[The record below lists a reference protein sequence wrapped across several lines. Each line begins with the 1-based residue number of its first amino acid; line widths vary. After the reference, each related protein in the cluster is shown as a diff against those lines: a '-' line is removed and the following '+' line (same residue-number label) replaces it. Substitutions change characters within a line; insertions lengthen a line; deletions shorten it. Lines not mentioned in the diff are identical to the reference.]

1 VYEALKRDLLEGV
14 IRPGERIVDAEI
26 AVRLHVSRKPVREA
40 LLALEREN
48 LVRVVP
54 RQGYFATEIS
64 VRAALDAYQLRLI
77 LEPIATAM
85 SAQRITAAE
94 LKALR
99 DLANVEADGS
109 EDGFVRAVEMNRAFH
124 VRIAE
129 ASGNA
134 RLARIMAELMDELNR
149 LAYVELR
156 TTRTVASW
164 RDEHLEIIAA
174 LEQHDTARAAAVVRA
189 TFLRDEGLLPLRA
202 QSDLMAVLHAAHGDD
217 QRPSARRGRRG

>member
-1 VYEALKRDLLEGV
+1 
-14 IRPGERIVDAEI
+14 
-26 AVRLHVSRKPVREA
+26 
-40 LLALEREN
+40 
-48 LVRVVP
+48 
-54 RQGYFATEIS
+54 
-64 VRAALDAYQLRLI
+64 
-77 LEPIATAM
+77 
-85 SAQRITAAE
+85 
-94 LKALR
+94 
-99 DLANVEADGS
+99 
-109 EDGFVRAVEMNRAFH
+109 MNRAFH